1 MSRSKRLLAFIL
13 SVLLLC
19 GNTLIAFADNL
30 GNSYVP
36 TTPPPII
43 GGSGGNPTFATYK
56 NWGFRITMAPAD
68 PIFEENVPQLGD
80 TYTSDDLQNNYNA
93 IADITKTRYWT
104 PGGWGLNFY

>member
-43 GGSGGNPTFATYK
+43 GGSGGNPTLQ
-56 NWGFRITMAPAD
+56 RIRT
-68 PIFEENVPQLGD
+68 GD
-80 TYTSDDLQNNYNA
+80 S
-93 IADITKTRYWT
+93 
-104 PGGWGLNFY
+104 G